1 LSTDGLLA
9 RVGRVLAGSWAY
21 RRPPHAFVLTEER
34 LVHVVAP
41 REARAGGGLVVRSRE
56 LPPGTFQ
63 DAPSGGR
70 VAGPALAQAVAAL
83 LPPNG
88 RLTAASLAVPD
99 GFVKA
104 APVDVEPGVEKNA
117 KELAEVLRWKVGR
130 LWGEPA
136 PALRIGWCR
145 AGDAAGGGPRFLVV
159 SSPEETVS
167 SCEAAF
173 AARGIRIGAL
183 EPASLALSAL
193 AARALRGSGFVV
205 FADGTTVSTVW
216 LEGGA
221 PRFLRTRAAT
231 ADTEDALQE
240 FRLAA
245 TFVGGAELDG
255 LGPDLSAD
263 VIVVPEATDLA
274 SRLRE
279 LRREN
284 GGKEPVSLLEFLAG
298 RGFPVRAGDTAPL
311 VGLGLLEGAE

>member
-1 LSTDGLLA
+1 MSTDGLLA
-9 RVGRVLAGSWAY
+9 RVGHALIGSWRF

-34 LVHVVAP
+34 LVHVAAP

-70 VAGPALAQAVAAL
+70 VAGPGLAQAVAAL
-83 LPPNG
+83 LPPNE
-88 RLTAASLAVPD
+88 RLAAASLAVPD

-104 APVDVEPGVEKNA
+104 APVDVEPGVEKNP

-136 PALRIGWCR
+136 PALRIAWCR
-145 AGDAAGGGPRFLVV
+145 AGEASGGAPRFLVV
-159 SSPEETVS
+159 SSPEETVA

-173 AARGIRIGAL
+173 VAHGIRIGAL

-193 AARALRGSGFVV
+193 AAKALPASGFLV

-216 LEGGA
+216 LDGGA

-231 ADTEDALQE
+231 PDPDEALQE

-245 TFVGGAELDG
+245 TFVGGAEG
-255 LGPDLSAD
+255 EGPGSDLAAD
-263 VIVVPEATDLA
+263 VVVVPEASDLA
-274 SRLRE
+274 GRLGE

-284 GGKEPVSLLEFLAG
+284 GGKEPVSLLAYLAG
-298 RGFPVRAGDTAPL
+298 RGLPVRAGDTAPL
-311 VGLGLLEGAE
+311 IGLGLLEGAE

>member
-1 LSTDGLLA
+1 MSTDGFLA
-9 RVGRVLAGSWAY
+9 RVGRVLAGSWGY

-34 LVHVVAP
+34 LVHVAAP
-41 REARAGGGLVVRSRE
+41 REGRGAGGLVVRSRE

-63 DAPSGGR
+63 DAPSGAR

-83 LPPNG
+83 LPPSE
-88 RLTAASLAVPD
+88 RVAAASLAVPD

-104 APVDVEPGVEKNA
+104 APVDVEPGVEKSP

-145 AGDAAGGGPRFLVV
+145 AGEASGGAPRFLVV
-159 SSPEETVS
+159 SSPEETVA

-183 EPASLALSAL
+183 EPAALALSAL
-193 AARALRGSGFVV
+193 AARALPGSGFVV

-245 TFVGGAELDG
+245 TFVGGADLEG
-255 LGPDLSAD
+255 PGPDLSAD
-263 VIVVPEATDLA
+263 VVVVPEASELA
-274 SRLRE
+274 GRLRE

-284 GGKEPVSLLEFLAG
+284 GGKEPVSLLAHLAG
-298 RGFPVRAGDTAPL
+298 RGVPVRPGDTAPL